1 MIQHALHNDSYLDAA
16 KYYEKVW
23 QTPSIKEDV
32 NGKGKAVSVVKVCP
46 TLQFSFCW
54 RTLGTRTHYLLCS
67 PCTAYK
73 RAIRY
78 ASPHLQ

>member
-32 NGKGKAVSVVKVCP
+32 NGKG
-46 TLQFSFCW
+46 
-54 RTLGTRTHYLLCS
+54 RTVRKCDTS
-67 PCTAYK
+67 
-73 RAIRY
+73 
-78 ASPHLQ
+78 